1 MFFRRAIHAF
11 LLVFVAC
18 ACARAGGVGV
28 RRNAPDLSRYEGRTV
43 ERVEVEIEE
52 AAPGE
57 SAVAE
62 FRALIRIAA
71 GSRFSVV
78 EAREALLRLF
88 ESRRVANAR
97 VEAAELAG
105 TVGQDGRS
113 RILLRFFIRPQVLVA
128 GVEFEVG
135 VTEGTGITEDEL
147 RSRLSLLEPGAR
159 VSEQS
164 LRNNADA
171 IQVYLRDRGFYRATV
186 EYAQRLDEGRT
197 RATIIFRVAPGPPT
211 LVDEFQINVEGFDAA
226 QVARVRAELALQPDA
241 PFTREALAQ
250 DVARVREA
258 ILATGRLAPRLD
270 EPRIQFDSERNR
282 IAVELRGVVGPQVGV
297 EVIGYPDLSE
307 SRQRELLPVLREGSV
322 DLSAIEEG
330 RRRIR
335 NRLQEQGYF
344 FADVT
349 LRCTVVPPFT
359 PPPDANGAAVGED
372 PLGLSEEFGGCETI
386 NPEEATGRVINVVYE
401 VERGRRYRLT
411 DIRITGT
418 QRLSED
424 DIAEIKDDL
433 RSQEANVLGI
443 IPLLGYGRGYTSED
457 ALEQDR
463 RTIQSR
469 MREMGYRRS
478 DVSVL
483 QGISPNVEDPR
494 LIITFNIT
502 EGPLTRVA
510 GIEVRGN
517 QIFTADEVS
526 DERCPRE
533 PLPEEVCLIVGGAFA
548 PQAARSDGERIRYF
562 YARQGYLDADVRL
575 SLVELPAST
584 TGDEQVRLIYTVNEA
599 DKVFVNRIF
608 VNGLVNTKKD
618 AVLGAIPLRENTV
631 LRADDLAESER
642 VLVGQTGDAFRQV
655 IIRTE
660 EAGETDAGYKKRDV
674 IIDVE
679 ERKRYVLDYGGGFS
693 TDNGPLGLFEI
704 RNNNL
709 FGELK
714 QGAIRLRASRRQQL
728 LRFEYFDPRFRRYGE
743 RDFSPLTVSAQY
755 QRDTSVTR
763 FFRSTIDRGTQGIVQ
778 RFDAEGNLIDEFG
791 RSVDEP
797 SINRF
802 QLNAETQRDLELEL
816 GPQGQVRKRST
827 IFLRYNYEDVRLFN
841 IGSLLLAPIL
851 RPDQAVRLSRF
862 GVSFARDRRDRQFDP
877 TRGDF
882 LTVDY
887 ALALKPLGGNLSFS
901 KLLTQYRRYYKTSR
915 VRETV
920 LAANVQIGLARIYN
934 PPDRN
939 DDGLIDEVDRRLP
952 ISERFFSGGS
962 TTLRGFGFEE
972 AGPRVVA
979 PFCTF
984 GPPAPPAPGE
994 VPRPPCGSFFNEE
1007 GEPVA
1012 LDPFTVPI
1020 GGNAVAVVNLEAR
1033 IGVTRDLQAVPFY
1046 DGGNVFRS
1054 VRDIFRN
1061 GCGAGV
1067 DPNLCAKWTHTVG
1080 VGARLKTPLGPLS
1093 VDYAYMLNPPEFI
1106 IPQANGT
1113 NAVHRLQRTRIHF
1126 RFGQTF

>member
-1 MFFRRAIHAF
+1 MFLRRVTLAF
-11 LLVFVAC
+11 IFAAAAC
-18 ACARAGGVGV
+18 AGARADTFA
-28 RRNAPDLSRYEGRTV
+28 RRVAPDLSRYEGRTV

-62 FRALIRIAA
+62 FRVLIRITA
-71 GSRFSVV
+71 GGRFSVV
-78 EAREALLRLF
+78 EAREALIRLF
-88 ESRRVANAR
+88 DSRRVANAR
-97 VEAAELAG
+97 VEASEVAG
-105 TVGQDGRS
+105 TTGQDGRP
-113 RILLRFFIRPQVLVA
+113 RILLRFFIRPQVIVA

-159 VSEQS
+159 VSEQA
-164 LRNNADA
+164 LANNADA

-186 EYAQRLDEGRT
+186 EYESRLDPGRT
-197 RATIIFRVAPGPPT
+197 RATIVFRVAPGPPT
-211 LVDEFQINVEGFDAA
+211 LLDEFNINVEGFDAA
-226 QVARVRAELALQPDA
+226 QVARLRADLRLQPGT
-241 PFTREALAQ
+241 PFTREALSQ

-258 ILATGRLAPRLD
+258 LIEAERLAPRLD
-270 EPRIQFDSERNR
+270 EPRLQFDSERNR
-282 IAVELRGVVGPQVGV
+282 ISVELRGAVGPQVTV
-297 EVIGYPDLSE
+297 NVSGYDDLSE
-307 SRQRELLPVLREGSV
+307 SRRRELLPVLREGSV
-322 DLSAIEEG
+322 DLAAIEEG
-330 RRRIR
+330 RRRLR
-335 NRLQEQGYF
+335 NRLQESGYF

-349 LRCTVVPPFT
+349 LRCTVAPPFS
-359 PPPDANGAAVGED
+359 PPPDANGTTGED
-372 PLGLSEEFGGCETI
+372 PLGLSDEFGGCETI
-386 NPEEATGRVINVVYE
+386 NPEEATGRRIDIVYE

-418 QRLSED
+418 RRLSED
-424 DIAEIKDDL
+424 DIADIKGDL
-433 RSQEANVLGI
+433 RTQEANVLGI
-443 IPLLGYGRGYTSED
+443 VPLLGYGRGYTSED

-469 MREMGYRRS
+469 MRELGYRRA
-478 DVSVL
+478 DVTVL
-483 QGISPNVEDPR
+483 QGVSPDVNDPS
-494 LIITFNIT
+494 LIITFNVA

-510 GIEVRGN
+510 GIDIRGN
-517 QIFTADEVS
+517 QIFTAEEVS

-533 PLPEEVCLIVGGAFA
+533 PLPDEVCIIEGGAFA

-575 SLVELPAST
+575 SLVELPASS
-584 TGDEQVRLIYTVNEA
+584 TGDEQVRLIYTVTEA

-608 VNGLVNTKKD
+608 VNGLVNTKKQ
-618 AVLGAIPLRENTV
+618 AVLDAIPLREQTV
-631 LRADDLAESER
+631 LSADDLAESER
-642 VLVGQTGDAFRQV
+642 VLVGQTGEAFRQV

-660 EAGETDAGYKKRDV
+660 EAGETDAGFKKRDV

-714 QGAIRLRASRRQQL
+714 QGAVRLRASRRQQL
-728 LRFEYFDPRFRRYGE
+728 LRIEYFDPRFRRYDD
-743 RDFSPLTVSAQY
+743 RAFSPLTISAQY

-791 RSVDEP
+791 NNVDEP

-851 RPDQAVRLSRF
+851 RPDHAVRLSRF

-877 TRGDF
+877 SRGDF

-887 ALALKPLGGNLSFS
+887 ALALKPLGGNLTFS
-901 KLLTQYRRYYKTSR
+901 KLLTQYRRYYKINR

-920 LAANVQIGLARIYN
+920 LAANVQLGLARIYN
-934 PPDRN
+934 APDRN
-939 DDGLIDEVDRRLP
+939 DDGLVDEADRRLP

-984 GPPAPPAPGE
+984 GIPPPPAPGQP
-994 VPRPPCGSFFNEE
+994 VQPPCGNFFNEQ

-1033 IGVTRDLQAVPFY
+1033 VGITRTLQAVPFY

-1054 VRDIFRN
+1054 ARDIFRN

-1113 NAVHRLQRTRIHF
+1113 TAVHRLQRTRIHF